1 MTMSVERL
9 NQSGDRIKES
19 RRTMLETEELG
30 VSILEDLHQQ
40 RQTLL
45 HAHNKG
51 IASNLFLLEMD
62 KFFVILLH
70 GVDDAIDKS
79 KKVLTSMLRRMTRNK
94 WIVGSVIAALVV
106 AIIFIILF
114 KISHH

>member
-1 MTMSVERL
+1 VFTSTTEVMS
-9 NQSGDRIKES
+9 
-19 RRTMLETEELG
+19 
-30 VSILEDLHQQ
+30 
-40 RQTLL
+40 
-45 HAHNKG
+45 
-51 IASNLFLLEMD
+51 LFNE
-62 KFFVILLH
+62 FCVVFIPFQLH